1 MLFRRQCYENK
12 KSKGTF
18 QLKAQ
23 QNMYLLMDFVRC
35 LLRGR
40 KVMTNLDSV
49 LKNKNIT
56 LLTEVHIVKALVF
69 PVVMYICESW
79 TIKRLNT
86 EKLMLL
92 NCGAGED
99 S

>member
-1 MLFRRQCYENK
+1 
-12 KSKGTF
+12 
-18 QLKAQ
+18 
-23 QNMYLLMDFVRC
+23 MDFVRC
-35 LLRGR
+35 LLLGR